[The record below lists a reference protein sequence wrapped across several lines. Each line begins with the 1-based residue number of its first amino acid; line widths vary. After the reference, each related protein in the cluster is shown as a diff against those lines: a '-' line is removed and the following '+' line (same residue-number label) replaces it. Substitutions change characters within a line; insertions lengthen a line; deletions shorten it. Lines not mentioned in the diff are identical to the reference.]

1 MPRHSPCA
9 LFRFTFRDYSSH
21 YMILA
26 TCSFTRL
33 DSSYI
38 VCMVSRVVS
47 VIDLSITNFV
57 VSSFALHLLFSFQG
71 TFAASFGVCSSSEQ
85 IWKDNFFLYLL
96 KSALNWWAQVDSNHR
111 PHAYQ
116 ACALTCWAMSPCLYL
131 ISRIPCSKK
140 TLVEM
145 RGIEPLTPCLQSRC
159 SPSWAIPP

>member
-1 MPRHSPCA
+1 MDCSIRKSAGQCSLTAHRSLSQLTTSFFGSQCQGIRPA
-9 LFRFTFRDYSSH
+9 LFFALPFAI
-21 YMILA
+21 ILRIIWFWLLVV
-26 TCSFTRL
+26 FTRL

-85 IWKDNFFLYLL
+85 IWKDNFFFYLL

-111 PHAYQ
+111 PHDYQ
-116 ACALTCWAMSPCLYL
+116 SCALASWAMGPC
-131 ISRIPCSKK
+131 
-140 TLVEM
+140 VH
-145 RGIEPLTPCLQSRC
+145 PLN
-159 SPSWAIPP
+159 